1 MIAQFKP
8 EDARA
13 CSDLIRACIDADASI
28 QPEVRRIVLRRESP
42 EAMVE
47 RARLFYVVVYRSE
60 FGVTGVG
67 GVDLNEIRLLYVS
80 PPYQRRGIG
89 RALLTHLE
97 EMVPSALF
105 PDVFT
110 YSTAA
115 AEGFYRACGYGS
127 GGRHPFDFEGH
138 ELQTVFMTKKT
149 G

>member
-1 MIAQFKP
+1 MIVQFKP

-28 QPEVRRIVLRRESP
+28 QSELRRIMLMRESP

-47 RARLFYVVVYRSE
+47 RARLFYVAVYRAAL
-60 FGVTGVG
+60 GVKGVG
-67 GVDLNEIRLLYVS
+67 AVDMNEIRLLYVS
-80 PPYQRRGIG
+80 PPYQRQGIG
-89 RALLTHLE
+89 RALLMHLE

-110 YSTAA
+110 YSTSA
-115 AEGFYRACGYGS
+115 AEGFYQACGYAS

-149 G
+149 M